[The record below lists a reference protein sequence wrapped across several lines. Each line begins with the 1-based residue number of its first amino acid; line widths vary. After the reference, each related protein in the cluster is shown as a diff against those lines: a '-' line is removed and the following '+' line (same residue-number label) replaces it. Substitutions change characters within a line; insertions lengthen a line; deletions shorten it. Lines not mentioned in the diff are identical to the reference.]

1 MATNK
6 KQKSVEKVDVNES
19 IYTAEELVKN
29 HAVLGTYREIVEV
42 SLRLAGKKA
51 ATLSEAKTIIEN
63 FKNKE
68 V

>member
-6 KQKSVEKVDVNES
+6 KQKPVEKVDNES